1 MCINNFKTGNF
12 VLHESSRKLS
22 GLALDQAHE
31 HNNGLV
37 KADGGAIGITE
48 HPSALLRWMTAGPEI
63 CQITKEYED
72 TNTKTNTSMNHHE
85 DTPSNQKQF
94 LKDVQNL
101 TDYIHEIGNPFL
113 DESDELFNLISKKV
127 TNSNDLYSY
136 ENKGKEQFDSYM
148 NNLQNFHHPIKQNNF
163 NIFGDLMP
171 KKKNSSTRNLK
182 KDCVLFSNLFIICQT
197 RQLDLN
203 DFFKYENQLFPPSI
217 SNGGELYST
226 KKSDIITL
234 LEEKVETSIYKPQ
247 SDCLIVDGSA
257 LVYSLYST
265 ETTFESFANNVFVKK
280 VEGFSYTHQR
290 VDIVFDQ
297 YNPESLK
304 SFTRQQRG
312 EGIRRK
318 VTPSGKV
325 PKDWNTFL
333 RNYTN
338 KTELF

>member
-1 MCINNFKTGNF
+1 M
-12 VLHESSRKLS
+12 
-22 GLALDQAHE
+22 
-31 HNNGLV
+31 
-37 KADGGAIGITE
+37 
-48 HPSALLRWMTAGPEI
+48 
-63 CQITKEYED
+63 
-72 TNTKTNTSMNHHE
+72 
-85 DTPSNQKQF
+85 
-94 LKDVQNL
+94 
-101 TDYIHEIGNPFL
+101 
-113 DESDELFNLISKKV
+113 
-127 TNSNDLYSY
+127 
-136 ENKGKEQFDSYM
+136 
-148 NNLQNFHHPIKQNNF
+148 
-163 NIFGDLMP
+163 
-171 KKKNSSTRNLK
+171 
-182 KDCVLFSNLFIICQT
+182 
-197 RQLDLN
+197 N
-203 DFFKYENQLFPPSI
+203 DFFKYENKLFPPSI

-280 VEGFSYTHQR
+280 VEGFSYAHQR

-333 RNYTN
+333 RNDTN
-338 KTELF
+338 KTELFSLLADSI